1 MGRWW
6 RFKKRSG
13 QRIKRLFKVRG
24 ARTIEV
30 SKGCGKV
37 RQEKEGSS
45 FRQPVPNCLISR
57 GEGEEGGGGG
67 NNDDLDEGKG
77 REEEGGGED
86 KPCVSNI

>member
-1 MGRWW
+1 MVEIQET
-6 RFKKRSG
+6 FRSTDQTFVRG
-13 QRIKRLFKVRG
+13 EKVRC
-24 ARTIEV
+24 E
-30 SKGCGKV
+30 GCGKV
-37 RQEKEGSS
+37 RQEKEGNN